1 MSKYNTP
8 SGFKVVTYGIAIF
21 LAFLIMGYL
30 VRRMQRL
37 HDPGRVN
44 SARAVERIKARENLA
59 TNSLEA
65 LTKAG
70 WADQP
75 KGLVRLPIDRAMEL
89 TVQAYQNP
97 DAARSNWVARS
108 QKAQQPV
115 SFE

>member
-8 SGFKVVTYGIAIF
+8 GGFKVVTYGIAIF

-44 SARAVERIKARENLA
+44 SARAVERLKARENL
-59 TNSLEA
+59 TKSSLEA
-65 LTKAG
+65 LAKAG
-70 WADQP
+70 WADQA

-97 DAARSNWVARS
+97 EGARSNWVARS
-108 QKAQQPV
+108 QQAQKPV